1 MTVKK
6 TKKKK
11 PVKAKAKKPVKT
23 RKNVVKKS
31 VKTTKRTVKRAAVKK
46 SSVKKVEKA
55 KSEGKPVGKVVHYY
69 TNIGVAVIEL
79 SNNLSV
85 GDNIKI
91 KGATSDFTQKVA
103 SMQVEHEKIKEAK
116 KGNSIGLKVKKHAR
130 EHDVVY
136 KVE

>member
-11 PVKAKAKKPVKT
+11 PVKAKAKIPVKAKKSVAKRVAKSKSKRPVKAKVSGTKKPVKAI
-23 RKNVVKKS
+23 KF
-31 VKTTKRTVKRAAVKK
+31 
-46 SSVKKVEKA
+46 
-55 KSEGKPVGKVVHYY
+55 EGKPVGKVVHYY

-79 SNNLSV
+79 SNKLSV

-91 KGATSDFTQKVA
+91 KGATSDFTQKVV
-103 SMQVEHEKIKEAK
+103 SMQVEHKKIKEAK